1 MRLSELSGKE
11 IVDIKRAERL
21 GILGQTDLE
30 INESGQIT
38 ALIIPSV
45 KWFGFKKNGNEV
57 RVPWSHIKKIGADM
71 IIIDI
76 PDTHDK
82 PLALPGKVNFPD

>member
-21 GILGQTDLE
+21 GVLGQTDLE
-30 INESGQIT
+30 IDEKGQIT

-45 KWFGFKKNGNEV
+45 KWFGLRKNGNEV
-57 RVPWSHIKKIGADM
+57 RVPWSHIRKIGADM

-76 PDTHDK
+76 
-82 PLALPGKVNFPD
+82 AENESFNE

>member
-21 GILGQTDLE
+21 GVLGQTDLE
-30 INESGQIT
+30 IDEKGQIT

-45 KWFGFKKNGNEV
+45 KWFGLRKNGNEV
-57 RVPWSHIKKIGADM
+57 RVPWSHIRKIGADM

-76 PDTHDK
+76 AENESFTE
-82 PLALPGKVNFPD
+82 